1 MATTTLK
8 SMTREMFGSTATGDG
23 RATQKRAE
31 RLKAV
36 AERIKQLYGVEDER
50 SILQI
55 AEAERELAQC
65 EGCQGQC
72 KKSPAFFQP
81 RIEIFGGQAYASAMT
96 CKFGEE
102 IQRKLEFKRK
112 CRAAG
117 IPSIYVGKTFA
128 DYRVDESNREAV
140 NFAKKAVEE
149 NLRGAFFYGKPGAG
163 KTFLASLVAQE
174 FLKAGRSVKFGNVPD
189 LLNGFYAI
197 YRGQSKRSERDLLDE
212 LYTVDLL
219 VLDDFGL
226 EKPTQ
231 FVGATLS
238 KIIDAR
244 YNREDSTTLITSNHS
259 LKKIANKLNNPT
271 DGEPGL
277 NGSRIY
283 DRCIE
288 ICKTI
293 FFKGNSRRK

>member
-1 MATTTLK
+1 MKT
-8 SMTREMFGSTATGDG
+8 MTREMFGSSVTGDSF
-23 RATQKRAE
+23 ATIKQRRTA
-31 RLKAV
+31 RLKKI
-36 AERIKQLYGVEDER
+36 AERIKSLYGVEDER

-55 AEAERELAQC
+55 DTAERELAQC

-72 KKSPAFFQP
+72 KKFAAYRQP
-81 RIEIFGGQAYASAMT
+81 KIEVLGGYAYITST
-96 CKFGEE
+96 DCKFGEE
-102 IQRKLEFKRK
+102 IQRKREFKRK
-112 CRAAG
+112 CRLAG

-140 NFAKKAVEE
+140 EFAKKAAEE

-163 KTFLASLVAQE
+163 KTLLASLVAQE

-189 LLNGFYAI
+189 LLNGFYEI

-244 YNREDSTTLITSNHS
+244 YNREESTTLITSNHS
-259 LKKIANKLNNPT
+259 LKKIAARLNKPT
-271 DGEPGL
+271 DGEESL

-293 FFKGNSRRK
+293 QFKGESRRK